1 MQTTKFIIKEVQ
13 ADKNQWLEMQ
23 KNALDYLQKQNNPKI
38 DQSVIIEFAKR
49 YFLNS
54 EISRIFQEFSSDFS
68 KIYFNPIVSDV
79 EVDMNQAKATFKFYY
94 FDDLNVI
101 DINKKVNVHFRND
114 LENDPSVKPFI
125 DEYVKSYDFKIPVQ
139 RPSQE
144 GDIVTFELQN
154 IENSH
159 SEINTLQIDS
169 TKDQEI
175 AQLLLNKELNKEYS
189 VSFKNKDYILKLIQ
203 IKEVKKQPIN
213 DKTIHL
219 LGIDEIHTVE
229 EAKNFIMKTVVE
241 QLFYRELAQYKEKVY
256 EELINQIELPEPPTE
271 IVNKELENIPAKIKE
286 QAANDPQFNGN
297 VEEVI
302 KQNQE
307 KFLKYSNHNFK
318 LAFLNS
324 YIPRTLKLD
333 ITKKEV
339 DEEYKLIYSMIPVN
353 ERQKANISVPNVVQV
368 LLNRKIGLY
377 FLKMNEP
384 EIYEKYSK

>member
-79 EVDMNQAKATFKFYY
+79 KVDMNQAKATFKFYY
-94 FDDLNVI
+94 FDDLNAI

-256 EELINQIELPEPPTE
+256 EELINQIELPEPPAE
-271 IVNKELENIPAKIKE
+271 IVNKELENIAAKIKE

-318 LAFLNS
+318 LTFLNS

-333 ITKKEV
+333 ITQKEV

>member
-1 MQTTKFIIKEVQ
+1 MKTTKFIIKEVQ

-23 KNALDYLQKQNNPKI
+23 KNALDYLQKQNNSKI

-68 KIYFNPIVSDV
+68 KIYFNPIVSGV

-94 FDDLNVI
+94 FDDLSVI

-256 EELINQIELPEPPTE
+256 EELINQIELPEPPAE
-271 IVNKELENIPAKIKE
+271 IVNKELENIAAKIKE

-297 VEEVI
+297 IEEVI

-333 ITKKEV
+333 ITQKEV

>member
-175 AQLLLNKELNKEYS
+175 AQLL
-189 VSFKNKDYILKLIQ
+189 
-203 IKEVKKQPIN
+203 
-213 DKTIHL
+213 
-219 LGIDEIHTVE
+219 
-229 EAKNFIMKTVVE
+229 
-241 QLFYRELAQYKEKVY
+241 
-256 EELINQIELPEPPTE
+256 
-271 IVNKELENIPAKIKE
+271 
-286 QAANDPQFNGN
+286 
-297 VEEVI
+297 
-302 KQNQE
+302 
-307 KFLKYSNHNFK
+307 
-318 LAFLNS
+318 
-324 YIPRTLKLD
+324 
-333 ITKKEV
+333 
-339 DEEYKLIYSMIPVN
+339 
-353 ERQKANISVPNVVQV
+353 
-368 LLNRKIGLY
+368 
-377 FLKMNEP
+377 
-384 EIYEKYSK
+384 

>member
-79 EVDMNQAKATFKFYY
+79 EADMNQAKATLKFYY
-94 FDDLNVI
+94 FDDLNLI

-256 EELINQIELPEPPTE
+256 EELINQIELPEPPAE
-271 IVNKELENIPAKIKE
+271 IVNKELENIAAKIKE

-333 ITKKEV
+333 ITQKEV

-368 LLNRKIGLY
+368 LLNRKIALY